1 MPTIGQFE
9 FFFGGPARVVWSA
22 GLERADSLRLDFAR
36 KRGGALFGFRFTAM
50 ALGMLI
56 AS

>member
-36 KRGGALFGFRFTAM
+36 KRGGALFGFRFTAI